1 MAAAAAFRAVALL
14 PVCALVNEY
23 LGGVSFD
30 PSSEEAF
37 LVLRG
42 MPDLEE
48 RVVYRHPEKPRQL
61 CFHARLVG
69 GPGHVFI
76 DFEEETGTQAVQQ
89 LLTGQCFVVA
99 AAEGGG
105 DSRDSYESSS
115 DEDRKARKKQEPD
128 SRDFG
133 PLPVALVRGS
143 PIAVVWPPSR
153 ARWLQ

>member
-1 MAAAAAFRAVALL
+1 MRAAAAAFRVVALA

-30 PSSEEAF
+30 PSSKDTV

-42 MPDLEE
+42 MPELQE
-48 RVVYRHPEKPRQL
+48 RVVFRHPAQPRQL

-76 DFEEETGTQAVQQ
+76 DYEEETGTQAVQQ

-99 AAEGGG
+99 EEEDGGDGGG
-105 DSRDSYESSS
+105 EAGRVAA
-115 DEDRKARKKQEPD
+115 KEPD

-153 ARWLQ
+153 ARWLH